1 MLGRA
6 GGIQQL
12 LQVLVQG
19 FQPGRLRALFLVC
32 VGLVCFL
39 FPFGAVFVA
48 GGLLPRDLAWTAS
61 VIIIL
66 TALTVLLS
74 EMRAGNAWTAA
85 RRFGVLALVL
95 FGVEWLGVHT
105 GYPFGTYQYTPVLGA
120 TVLGVPLAI
129 PFAWYATVVNSWRLA
144 QGILGNHQKR
154 SRIGVAVMVGILT
167 VALDLILEPMASLVK
182 YYWVWEWGTVPIHN
196 YLSWFVFS
204 SLAAYRLES
213 LRPLDRAAERGA
225 QMSAVILCG
234 TQVALF
240 IMTDAVNSQLLPVI
254 LAAGIALLGA
264 GLVRRLALALRP
276 SKREAA

>member
-1 MLGRA
+1 MFGRA
-6 GGIQQL
+6 GRIQQL
-12 LQVLVQG
+12 LQVLMQG
-19 FQPGRLRALFLVC
+19 FQPGKLRALFLVC

-39 FPFGAVFVA
+39 FPFGAVFVV
-48 GGLLPRDLAWTAS
+48 GGLLPRDVAWTAS
-61 VIIIL
+61 VIIVL
-66 TALTVLLS
+66 TALAVLLS
-74 EMRAGNAWTAA
+74 EMRGGSAGTAA
-85 RRFGVLALVL
+85 RRFGVLAPVL

-144 QGILGNHQKR
+144 QGILGDREKR
-154 SRIGVAVMVGILT
+154 SRIAVAVMVGILT

-182 YYWVWEWGTVPIHN
+182 YYWVWEWGTVPIYN

-254 LAAGIALLGA
+254 LAAGIAFLGA
-264 GLVRRLALALRP
+264 GLVRRLAIAFRP
-276 SKREAA
+276 SGRETA